1 MPIGKVGMDFALWDD
16 EPVTDRESDLLG
28 TGRAAPSASP
38 SSSSASTEGP
48 GNSDRKG
55 RGQGS
60 TKGPK

>member
-1 MPIGKVGMDFALWDD
+1 MDFALWDD